1 MPNRPIALT
10 AALVV
15 GLMLAV
21 SPHAGAQGN
30 GNGNGRPKGPKN
42 GGTPAPSAPSTPTSG
57 SSSSG
62 SSGGSSSGTSS
73 PPSSPSPS
81 APQPSAGAQVA
92 PAPDLTA
99 PVVTFRQ
106 FGSWLDDASAAIP
119 GEGYTSI
126 GIGYW
131 RLPGMSQF
139 NLPMLGAG
147 VGVTDR
153 LQVSASV
160 PFYNVRYDGGTA
172 RGLDDVYLGAK
183 YTLVDPT
190 LTISEFGLAVSPV
203 VEVLSAG
210 APGGRVHF
218 AIPVSM
224 ELRRTPFRIYG
235 SAGYFTRGSVF
246 TGGALEWMTPSNLIL
261 TGVLTQS
268 YSIKA
273 DPMLDGM
280 LVGRQRVDAMAS
292 AAYPLTPMAAAYASI
307 GRTLSSMEDGGT
319 SLALTGGVSF
329 RFAR

>member
-1 MPNRPIALT
+1 MPIRPIALI

-15 GLMLAV
+15 GFMLTV

-42 GGTPAPSAPSTPTSG
+42 GGSPAAPAPSAPTTGSTSSG
-57 SSSSG
+57 SSGSSSG
-62 SSGGSSSGTSS
+62 SSST
-73 PPSSPSPS
+73 SSPSPS
-81 APQPSAGAQVA
+81 TPSPSAGVEAA
-92 PAPDLTA
+92 LSPDLTT

-147 VGVTDR
+147 VGLTDR
-153 LQVSASV
+153 LQVSGSV
-160 PFYNVRYDGGTA
+160 PFYSVRYEGGTA

-210 APGGRVHF
+210 APGGRIHF

-224 ELRRTPFRIYG
+224 ELRRAPFRVYG
-235 SAGYFTRGSVF
+235 SAGYFTRGSIF
-246 TGGALEWMTPSNLIL
+246 TGGAVEWMTPASVVL

-273 DPMLDGM
+273 DPVLDGL

-292 AAYPLTPMAAAYASI
+292 AAYPLTAMTAAYASI
-307 GRTLSSMEDGGT
+307 GRTLSSIDEGGT
-319 SLALTGGVSF
+319 NLALTGGVSF
-329 RFAR
+329 RFTR